1 MAYVKKNAETE
12 NVETTDE
19 VVAEQK
25 VKTSASPVDQS
36 DEIAALKAQI
46 EMLTKMMAAGM
57 GTQPPLPRHQI
68 LFLKK

>member
-19 VVAEQK
+19 VVTEQK
-25 VKTSASPVDQS
+25 TKTSASPVDQS

-46 EMLTKMMAAGM
+46 EMLTKMMAAGI
-57 GTQPPLPRHQI
+57 GAQATTPAT
-68 LFLKK
+68 